1 MKLFTALF
9 EQLDRTTS
17 TSEKQRLLTDYFKQA
32 NPEDVLWTIALFAG
46 KKPPRSITSTQL
58 KAWGAREAGLPDWLF
73 ELTYHTIGDLAECIS
88 LVLPEKP
95 STNPL
100 GLQAWMLALTRLKS
114 ASAEEKEA
122 FVLEAWSTLNREEVF
137 IFNKLITGGFRIGLS
152 QGSLVKALAAHTGL
166 AEASIKYC
174 LAGNWSPLD
183 TTLEHLL
190 NPEKLKE
197 DPSKP
202 YPLCLAYAVESTFQ
216 ESYPASD
223 FAAELKWD
231 GIRAQVI
238 HRNNEAFN
246 WSRGEELIT
255 HHFPEIITAIK
266 QLPNG
271 LVLDGELLVWQAE
284 KPGTFLELQ
293 KRINTQKPSKK
304 LLQTHPVVLMAYDLL
319 EYEGEDWRSKPWKE
333 RREKLEA
340 IAVHFPE
347 NFLLSE
353 IKTSDDWETLTAW
366 RAEARQVG
374 AEGLMLKN
382 IHSIYGSGR
391 TKGLWWKWKLDPYT
405 ADMVLLYA
413 MAGHGRR
420 ANLYTDFT
428 LAVKDGAQLVPV
440 AKAYSGLTD
449 AEIKSIDAW
458 IKANTLERFGPVRS
472 VKAELVFEVAF
483 EGINLSNRHKAG
495 VALRFPRILRWRTD
509 KTAQEIDTLDH
520 LKSLTTVS

>member
-9 EQLDRTTS
+9 EQLDRTNS
-17 TSEKQRLLTDYFKQA
+17 SNEKQRLLTAYFRQA
-32 NPEDVLWTIALFAG
+32 NADDVLWTIALFAG

-58 KAWGAREAGLPDWLF
+58 KLWGAREAGLPDWLF

-88 LVLPEKP
+88 LLLPKKQGGSDKP
-95 STNPL
+95 L
-100 GLQAWMLALTRLKS
+100 HQWMMELTQLKS
-114 ASAEEKEA
+114 ASSEEKETFLLKA
-122 FVLEAWSTLNREEVF
+122 WASLNQDEIFV
-137 IFNKLITGGFRIGLS
+137 FNKLITGGFRIGLS
-152 QGSLVKALAAHTGL
+152 QGSLVKALSAHTGL
-166 AEASIKYC
+166 NEVSIKYC
-174 LAGNWSPLD
+174 LSGKWSPLD
-183 TTLEHLL
+183 TTLDLLL

-202 YPLCLAYAVESTFQ
+202 YPLCLAYVVEPTFQ
-216 ESYPASD
+216 ENHPANE

-231 GIRAQVI
+231 GIRAQII
-238 HRNNEAFN
+238 HRSGQAFI

-255 HHFPEIITAIK
+255 HHFPEIHASIS
-266 QLPNG
+266 QLPTG
-271 LVLDGELLVWQAE
+271 LVLDGELLVWQE
-284 KPGTFLELQ
+284 NRLGTFLELQ

-304 LLQTHPVVLMAYDLL
+304 LLQTHPVVFMAYDLL
-319 EYEGEDWRSKPWKE
+319 EFEGADWRNKPWNE
-333 RREKLEA
+333 RREKLEELA
-340 IAVHFPE
+340 GNFPA
-347 NFLLSE
+347 NLLLSE
-353 IKTSDDWETLTAW
+353 VKTSDNWEAFSVW
-366 RAEARQVG
+366 RTEARSAG

-382 IHSIYGSGR
+382 IHSHYGSGR
-391 TKGLWWKWKLDPYT
+391 TKRLWWKWKLDPYT

-420 ANLYTDFT
+420 ANLYSDFT
-428 LAVKDGAQLVPV
+428 LAVKDGEKLVPV

-458 IKANTLERFGPVRS
+458 IKANTIERFGPVRS

-509 KTAQEIDTLDH
+509 KTVQEIDTLDM
-520 LKSLTTVS
+520 LKGMV